1 MTNVVFDVGQ
11 VLLKWD
17 PRLVYTDHF
26 DSMEAIDLFLD
37 EIGFN
42 AWNVE
47 QDRGRTWADAVAAGK
62 AKYPHYA
69 DMIEKFDSDWHLSVP
84 GVIQGSVEV
93 LEDLRAAGEPLYAI
107 TNFSAEKWAECT
119 ERFEFLTRFRDVV
132 VSAHER
138 MIKPDPAIFE
148 LFLERNGLEADDCVF
163 IDDSP
168 ANIASAESLGFDAI
182 PFTTPYAL
190 GAKLRQRGFPV

>member
-26 DSMEAIDLFLD
+26 DSDEQIDAFLA
-37 EIGFN
+37 EIDFN
-42 AWNVE
+42 AWNIE
-47 QDRGRTWADAVAAGK
+47 QDRGRTWAEAVDIGK
-62 AKYPHYA
+62 AAHPQHA
-69 DMIEKFDSDWHLSVP
+69 DLIAKFDRDWHMSVP
-84 GVIQGSVEV
+84 GAIQGTVEV
-93 LEDLRAAGEPLYAI
+93 LEDLREKNQPLYAI

-119 ERFEFLTRFRDVV
+119 KRFDFLTGFRDVV
-132 VSAHER
+132 VSAHEK

-148 LFLERNGLEADDCVF
+148 LFLDRNELEADDCIF

-168 ANIASAESLGFDAI
+168 ANICAAESVGFDAI
-182 PFTTPYAL
+182 LFEGPVRLRNAL
-190 GAKLRQRGFPV
+190 IRRGLPL